1 MSKGASR
8 DFTAAEALLVRAA
21 PHPDQRGWQVV
32 QPEKQKAPDNRK
44 RKQVQMLILIQAK
57 KLAD

>member
-1 MSKGASR
+1 VASD
-8 DFTAAEALLVRAA
+8 DFTAAEAVLVRAA
-21 PHPDQRGWQVV
+21 PPADQRGWQVV

-44 RKQVQMLILIQAK
+44 RQQVQMLILIQAK

>member
-1 MSKGASR
+1 VASD
-8 DFTAAEALLVRAA
+8 DFTAAEAVRVRAA
-21 PHPDQRGWQVV
+21 PPADQRGWQVV

-44 RKQVQMLILIQAK
+44 RQQVQTLILIQAK